1 MGKECVIFGCT
12 NRDTDMLPGVKFHRI
27 PSAEPR
33 RSMWIKA
40 INRKDCTTGKD
51 WSPGDKSARICSE
64 HFLQGLFCSFILVFS
79 LTHTVWLSTGVTEV
93 DAMQLGQTPTPP
105 QSFYHFLFVLN
116 IITTFLSYTC
126 PLYKKFPQLL
136 GQRGS

>member
-12 NRDTDMLPGVKFHRI
+12 NRDTDMLPGVTFHRI

-51 WSPGDKSARICSE
+51 WSPGDKSARIYAASTFSKVCS
-64 HFLQGLFCSFILVFS
+64 VR
-79 LTHTVWLSTGVTEV
+79 
-93 DAMQLGQTPTPP
+93 
-105 QSFYHFLFVLN
+105 
-116 IITTFLSYTC
+116 SY
-126 PLYKKFPQLL
+126 
-136 GQRGS
+136 